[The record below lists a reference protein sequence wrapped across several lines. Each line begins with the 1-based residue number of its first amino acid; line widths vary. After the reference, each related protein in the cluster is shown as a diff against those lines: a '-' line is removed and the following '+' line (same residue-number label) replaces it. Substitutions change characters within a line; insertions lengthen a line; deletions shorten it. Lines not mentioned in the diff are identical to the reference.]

1 MENAESLFPKGS
13 STIQTSTVSSTIFET
28 TNATTMSSTRIQNLT
43 SRVSDST
50 SERTNT
56 FSTTT
61 APVATTALSNTKTF
75 TTLKSTI
82 RNQSTWR
89 QNSSTA
95 HKPRPPLVLSFPQQ
109 KSTQIDDSKEVQVKN
124 AFRYKF

>member
-1 MENAESLFPKGS
+1 
-13 STIQTSTVSSTIFET
+13 
-28 TNATTMSSTRIQNLT
+28 MSSTRIQNLT
-43 SRVSDST
+43 SRVPDST
-50 SERTNT
+50 SVSTIT
-56 FSTTT
+56 FSTTI
-61 APVATTALSNTKTF
+61 APVPTTPLPNTKTF

-95 HKPRPPLVLSFPQQ
+95 NKPRPPLVLSFPQQ